1 MISLSSAVML
11 LAALAGFCLAARAV
25 AQACFPPQADS
36 AATRLAVYWSVV
48 CLALCVGVPAFD
60 GFRASVA
67 GAAGEVALLLG
78 AAAMA
83 WGLERWWRDAAMERE
98 ASRLRALPAEKVAA
112 DASQA
117 GGVQQTD
124 SALQAGSVQQADSA
138 LPTGSA
144 LQADDASRA
153 SATSQPGDTSQP
165 NDAPRPFDAAALCAA
180 AARRYDLTRREE
192 DVLRLLV
199 EGNTTAQITEA
210 LVVSPNTTKTHLRN
224 LYRKLGINRR
234 ADLATR
240 LGLPQA

>member
-1 MISLSSAVML
+1 MISLSAAVML

-48 CLALCVGVPAFD
+48 CLALCIGVPAID

-67 GAAGEVALLLG
+67 GAAGEVVLLLG
-78 AAAMA
+78 AAAAA
-83 WGLERWWRDAAMERE
+83 WRLERWWRDAAMERE
-98 ASRLRALPAEKVAA
+98 ASRLRA
-112 DASQA
+112 DTASQA
-117 GGVQQTD
+117 D
-124 SALQAGSVQQADSA
+124 EA
-138 LPTGSA
+138 P
-144 LQADDASRA
+144 R
-153 SATSQPGDTSQP
+153 PNDTSQP
-165 NDAPRPFDAAALCAA
+165 LDVATLCAA

-199 EGNTTAQITEA
+199 EGNTAAQITEA

-240 LGLPQA
+240 LGLPQG

>member
-1 MISLSSAVML
+1 MISLSAAVVL

-25 AQACFPPQADS
+25 AQACFPSQADS

-48 CLALCVGVPAFD
+48 CLTLCIGVPALD
-60 GFRASVA
+60 GFRASIA
-67 GAAGEVALLLG
+67 GAVGEVVLLLG

-83 WGLERWWRDAAMERE
+83 WGLERWWRGAAMERE
-98 ASRLRALPAEKVAA
+98 ASRLRA
-112 DASQA
+112 DTASQA
-117 GGVQQTD
+117 GE
-124 SALQAGSVQQADSA
+124 A
-138 LPTGSA
+138 
-144 LQADDASRA
+144 
-153 SATSQPGDTSQP
+153 PGPNDTSQP
-165 NDAPRPFDAAALCAA
+165 FDVATLCAA

-199 EGNTTAQITEA
+199 EGNTAAQITEE

-240 LGLPQA
+240 LGLPQG

>member
-1 MISLSSAVML
+1 MIPLSAAVML
-11 LAALAGFCLAARAV
+11 LAALTGFCLAARAV

-36 AATRLAVYWSVV
+36 AATRMAVYWSVV
-48 CLALCVGVPAFD
+48 CLALCIGVPAID

-67 GAAGEVALLLG
+67 GAVGEIVLLTG
-78 AAAMA
+78 AAGAA

-98 ASRLRALPAEKVAA
+98 ASRLRALPVETAA
-112 DASQA
+112 AGASQV
-117 GGVQQTD
+117 G
-124 SALQAGSVQQADSA
+124 SAQHTDSA

-144 LQADDASRA
+144 LQADDASQA
-153 SATSQPGDTSQP
+153 SATSQIYDTSQP
-165 NDAPRPFDAAALCAA
+165 NDLLRPFEAAALCAT

-199 EGNTTAQITEA
+199 EGNTAAQITEA

-240 LGLPQA
+240 LGLPQQ